1 MTFLKPGDTILGL
14 DLAHGGHLTHG
25 NKVNFSGKLYNSIFY
40 QVDKTTGLVDFDE
53 VIKLAR
59 EHNPKLIIC
68 GGSAYPRFIEFQD
81 FKQIADDVGADE
93 LKFSGIDLNK
103 QGLKILESNLGV
115 KNLELKQFVL
125 DSDWSILSKLK
136 HLKSLTIRDSY
147 IDFKKFYIA
156 ICSLPNLEFLTY
168 NHYCFFNKNK
178 SDRLPTNLKL
188 PSLKKFKIEFPY
200 ETEPNFEIMN

>member
-1 MTFLKPGDTILGL
+1 MKDKNMGL
-14 DLAHGGHLTHG
+14 
-25 NKVNFSGKLYNSIFY
+25 
-40 QVDKTTGLVDFDE
+40 
-53 VIKLAR
+53 
-59 EHNPKLIIC
+59 
-68 GGSAYPRFIEFQD
+68 
-81 FKQIADDVGADE
+81 GADE

-168 NHYCFFNKNK
+168 NHYCFLTKI
-178 SDRLPTNLKL
+178 NLIGFQ
-188 PSLKKFKIEFPY
+188 PI
-200 ETEPNFEIMN
+200 